1 MAHPAQQIRFCTS
14 RDGTRIAYATYG
26 TGPPLVWAAHW
37 IHHLK
42 FDWDSPVWRPWLSAL
57 ARHHTLIRYDL
68 RGCGL
73 SDREGVEFTFG
84 KLVEDLEAVVEAA
97 GVERFALF
105 GMTGCA
111 RIAVSYLLRHPDMAS
126 QLVLYGASACGPL
139 ARNPPREQLEET
151 RTRLKAMELGWPQET
166 PGYGQFFTSLHIPDA
181 NAEQS
186 RSHNDLLRLT
196 TSPGNAA
203 RLLQTL
209 WESDVHDLLPQVRC
223 PTLVLHS
230 HQDAIQP
237 FEEGRAIASAIPAAR
252 FVPLESRNHILLE
265 NEPAWQQFVEALD
278 DFLPA
283 SSAGLAALALD
294 DLTSRE
300 REVLEFVA
308 QGLDN
313 GRISTR
319 LKISEKTIRNH
330 VSTIFSKLGV
340 NSRAH
345 AVAVA
350 RDAGF
355 GRRIGP

>member
-26 TGPPLVWAAHW
+26 TGPRLVWAAHW

-84 KLVEDLEAVVEAA
+84 KLVEDLEAVVKAV

-111 RIAVSYLLRHPDMAS
+111 RIAMSYLLRHPDTVS
-126 QLVLYGASACGPL
+126 QLVLYGTSACGPL
-139 ARNPPREQLEET
+139 ARNPPHEQLEET
-151 RTRLKAMELGWPQET
+151 QTRLKAMELGWSQET

-203 RLLQTL
+203 RLLRTL

-223 PTLVLHS
+223 PTLVLNS
-230 HQDAIQP
+230 RQDAIQP

-278 DFLPA
+278 DFLPT
-283 SSAGLAALALD
+283 SSAGLATLALD

-313 GRISTR
+313 SGISTR

-340 NSRAH
+340 TSRAQ

-350 RDAGF
+350 RGVGF

>member
-1 MAHPAQQIRFCTS
+1 M
-14 RDGTRIAYATYG
+14 
-26 TGPPLVWAAHW
+26 L
-37 IHHLK
+37 
-42 FDWDSPVWRPWLSAL
+42 
-57 ARHHTLIRYDL
+57 RHHTLIRYDL

-73 SDREGVEFTFG
+73 SDREGVEFTFA

-97 GVERFALF
+97 GVERFVLF

-111 RIAVSYLLRHPDMAS
+111 RIAMSYLLRHPDTVS
-126 QLVLYGASACGPL
+126 QLVLYGTSAFGPL
-139 ARNPPREQLEET
+139 AGNPPREQLVET

-181 NAEQS
+181 NAEQT
-186 RSHNDLLRLT
+186 RSHNNLLRLT

-203 RLLQTL
+203 RLLRTL
-209 WESDVHDLLPQVRC
+209 WESDVHELLPQVRC
-223 PTLVLHS
+223 PTLVLNS
-230 HQDAIQP
+230 RLDAIQP
-237 FEEGRAIASAIPAAR
+237 FEEGRAVASAIPAAR

-265 NEPAWQQFVEALD
+265 SEPAWQQFVEALD

-283 SSAGLAALALD
+283 LSAGAAALALD
-294 DLTSRE
+294 GLTSRE

-313 GRISTR
+313 DRISTR
-319 LKISEKTIRNH
+319 LKISEKTVRNH
-330 VSTIFSKLGV
+330 VSTIFGKLGV
-340 NSRAH
+340 TSRAE